1 MTEQISEQHQTLLTQ
16 IARSIHRTLD
26 LKAICQ
32 QTVESLGKTLDV
44 SRCFICHQIST
55 SKVQVVAE
63 YSHEPSSLRL
73 DREIEIAECP
83 YLSLALASLEPIVVE
98 NIDEGFQRQS
108 ILAVASLY
116 QEQPN
121 GLIILQQ
128 YASALGS
135 KDESK
140 DRRCPRQWSAAE
152 IELMGELSE
161 QVGTAI
167 ARANLYQQLQQ
178 ARQLAETA
186 SCLKTEFLSTISH
199 ELRTPLNGII
209 CSLKL
214 ILDDLAEDRAEQQE
228 FMNDAHSSA
237 LRLMKSVNDILA
249 IAKFEAERNIN
260 LTLDAVNLNE
270 LLSEV
275 ERLRIPLALQKHL
288 NLQIEKPKTLDEII
302 LYANYRG
309 LLQVLLNLVDNAI
322 KFTREGEITI
332 NTQVIQKT
340 VRFDNQELPGMVVVT
355 VADTG
360 IGVPEDKRDRLFQL
374 FGKVNGS
381 HTTPYAGT
389 GLGLTISQK
398 LIEAM
403 GGNIHFHSYGEGLG
417 STVMFTV
424 PLYQAPVMITTPQ
437 TYSIELLI

>member
-1 MTEQISEQHQTLLTQ
+1 MTEQISKQYQKLLNQ
-16 IARSIHRTLD
+16 IARSIHRTRD
-26 LKAICQ
+26 LKAIEK
-32 QTVESLGKTLDV
+32 QTVESLGKALNV

-63 YSHEPSSLRL
+63 YSQELSSSLL
-73 DREIEIAECP
+73 GQEIQIADCP
-83 YLSLALASLEPIVVE
+83 YLSQALASLEPIVVDNLE
-98 NIDEGFQRQS
+98 PQDFQRQS
-108 ILAVASLY
+108 ILVVASSY
-116 QEQPN
+116 QDKPN
-121 GLIILQQ
+121 GVIILQKCVGAL
-128 YASALGS
+128 ASGNDL
-135 KDESK
+135 
-140 DRRCPRQWSAAE
+140 CPRQWSAAE
-152 IELMGELSE
+152 IELVGELAE

-186 SCLKTEFLSTISH
+186 SGLKTEFLTTISH

-209 CSLKL
+209 GSLKL
-214 ILDDLAEDRAEQQE
+214 ILDDLAEDRAEQEE

-249 IAKFEAERNIN
+249 IAKFEAEQNIN

-275 ERLRIPLALQKHL
+275 EHLRSPLALQKHL
-288 NLQIEKPKTLDEII
+288 NLQIEKPQTLDEII

-332 NTQVIQKT
+332 NTQVIKKT
-340 VRFDNQELPGMVVVT
+340 VKFDNQELPGMVVVT

-360 IGVPEDKRDRLFQL
+360 IGVPEDKLGRLFQL
-374 FGKVNGS
+374 FGKVNGT

-398 LIEAM
+398 LVEAM

-424 PLYQAPVMITTPQ
+424 PLYQAPVMITTLQ
-437 TYSIELLI
+437 TGSIELLI

>member
-1 MTEQISEQHQTLLTQ
+1 MTEQISEKYQKLLNK
-16 IARSIHRTLD
+16 ISRSIHRTLD
-26 LKAICQ
+26 LETIEK
-32 QTVESLGKTLDV
+32 QTVESLGKALDV
-44 SRCFICHQIST
+44 SRCFICHKIST
-55 SKVQVVAE
+55 SMQVVAE
-63 YSHEPSSLRL
+63 YSQEPLSSLL
-73 DREIEIAECP
+73 GQEIQIADRP
-83 YLSLALASLEPIVVE
+83 YLSLALASLEPIAVE
-98 NIDEGFQRQS
+98 NIDREFQRQS
-108 ILAVASLY
+108 ILVVASRY
-116 QEQPN
+116 QDQPN

-128 YASALGS
+128 CVGALASL
-135 KDESK
+135 EEI
-140 DRRCPRQWSAAE
+140 CPRQWSVPE
-152 IELMGELSE
+152 IELVGELAE
-161 QVGTAI
+161 QIGTAI
-167 ARANLYQQLQQ
+167 ARVNLYQQLQQ

-249 IAKFEAERNIN
+249 IAKFEADQNIN

-275 ERLRIPLALQKHL
+275 ERLRNPLALQKHL
-288 NLQIEKPKTLDEII
+288 NLQIEKPQTLDEII

-309 LLQVLLNLVDNAI
+309 LLQILLNLVDNAI

-360 IGVPEDKRDRLFQL
+360 IGVPEDKLDRLFQL

-398 LIEAM
+398 LVEAM

-424 PLYQAPVMITTPQ
+424 HLYQAPVMITTPQ
-437 TYSIELLI
+437 MGSIELLI